1 MHPFYI
7 LNALSIKS
15 QVAKNY
21 NAEEKGQYMALCPWK
36 YINIYIYIHD
46 NLQNQTPLSKSE
58 PDKKEKRLR
67 TRPEK
72 TK

>member
-1 MHPFYI
+1 MQKKRGNIWLYVP
-7 LNALSIKS
+7 
-15 QVAKNY
+15 
-21 NAEEKGQYMALCPWK
+21 E
-36 YINIYIYIHD
+36 NIYIYIHD